1 MLAEKSS
8 ASNAGEA
15 RDVAAVADETGMVL
29 MEAFHHAYHPVYLR
43 MLEIITSGEIGEV
56 RVAFIVRQQVKKP
69 TKRIPSGPTP

>member
-15 RDVAAVADETGMVL
+15 RDVAAVADETGMVF